1 MGGPAVPGARG
12 SRLPAGQRVPRP
24 GDGDTADQARQLRHT
39 ARQQALLFVTK
50 LCVILSP
57 IFLLNYCKNFHSFL
71 FCSNCNDQ
79 FPILSNGSP
88 TSPPLLPEP
97 VKQIELLLNVHFI

>member
-12 SRLPAGQRVPRP
+12 SRLPVGQRVPRP

-50 LCVILSP
+50 LEFALCYTVSN
-57 IFLLNYCKNFHSFL
+57 IFTKLLQKFSFL
-71 FCSNCNDQ
+71 F
-79 FPILSNGSP
+79 ILFK
-88 TSPPLLPEP
+88 L
-97 VKQIELLLNVHFI
+97 